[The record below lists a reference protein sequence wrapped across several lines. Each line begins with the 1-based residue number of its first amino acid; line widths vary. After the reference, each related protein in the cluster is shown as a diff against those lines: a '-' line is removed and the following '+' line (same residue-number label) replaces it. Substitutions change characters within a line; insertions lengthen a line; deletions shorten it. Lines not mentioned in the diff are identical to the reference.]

1 MFIVIKIE
9 NDIHYLIKKEIKAT
23 QKQLD
28 RQKNWYDENRIE
40 ILERKMEKGWCS
52 CGKLLRLADLHSHLR
67 RPIHFKLL
75 KLKNNIILK

>member
-1 MFIVIKIE
+1 MYIVVKIE
-9 NDIHYLIKKEIKAT
+9 NGIHYLIKKEIRSS

-28 RQKNWYDENRIE
+28 RQKNWYDANRIE
-40 ILERKMEKGWCS
+40 ILEKKMEKGYCS

-75 KLKNNIILK
+75 KIKNIS